1 MIHPLVVV
9 PDHEGRLMCS
19 DMTCA
24 TDKRSVEGGCF
35 VSTTQCSDVSL
46 IMELDY
52 FVDVCVC
59 HVMCTGFCCR
69 YCPIISTDN
78 EASVRYGFD
87 AFTPS
92 SVCEGLSY
100 VCIFA
105 SV

>member
-52 FVDVCVC
+52 FVDVCVS
-59 HVMCTGFCCR
+59 R
-69 YCPIISTDN
+69 YVYRVLLS
-78 EASVRYGFD
+78 
-87 AFTPS
+87 
-92 SVCEGLSY
+92 GLSDR
-100 VCIFA
+100 INRQ
-105 SV
+105 

>member
-1 MIHPLVVV
+1 M
-9 PDHEGRLMCS
+9 
-19 DMTCA
+19 
-24 TDKRSVEGGCF
+24 
-35 VSTTQCSDVSL
+35 STTQCSDVSL
-46 IMELDY
+46 IMQLDY

-78 EASVRYGFD
+78 EASCVYGFD

-92 SVCEGLSY
+92 SACEGLSY
-100 VCIFA
+100 VCIYA